1 MLQEFTGRVYL
12 NDFATVFG
20 LVSQSGGTFL
30 DVSEDNDAIIAIRV
44 QVAPDVW
51 REIENGG
58 FLVEVLT

>member
-30 DVSEDNDAIIAIRV
+30 DVSEDSDAIIAIRV

-58 FLVEVLT
+58 FLLEVLT